1 MCPEEIFSDD
11 FEDKITPW
19 SLRPSFEW
27 EESGLAGM
35 NIKHL
40 NIRFNM
46 FNKSEYS
53 REFSILIFDSYRADY
68 NAIS

>member
-1 MCPEEIFSDD
+1 
-11 FEDKITPW
+11 
-19 SLRPSFEW
+19 
-27 EESGLAGM
+27 M